1 MLLMN
6 RSLLASALF
15 LALLQTPKGTSAAT
29 NNVVRSAAE
38 LNAALREERIGAHF
52 DITATVTYPCNS
64 ICCTFAVEDA
74 SGAAVLREDAF
85 FPKCPMKAGDRVR
98 ITGSTF
104 KYKESGSVA
113 ASDNTARI
121 ISHGPPPTPVET
133 SIPELLEGRHVNRLV
148 RLCGT
153 VRDAFVDEIDPLWG
167 YLVLQDAGRTFYATF
182 ASPSPDVRALNALV
196 GARIRLTGLYNPYI
210 VGSRR
215 TGGLQMLF
223 SGLDAVDIVQ
233 PAPKNPFDVPLLG
246 SERELR
252 GAIVSGMGRRRAV
265 GRVVAVWHGDRML
278 LRTSDGQTVRVDLQE
293 RNPPEFGAIIECV
306 GIPET
311 DLYRFNLSRAVWRPA
326 APEAA
331 IQQEAEPEA
340 ISASQLLTDRNGV
353 PAVQVRYHGKPVR
366 VTGIVRSLPAPG
378 HPYDRLGLECDRRIV
393 PIDASACPAAFDG
406 VEIGCIVEV
415 SGVCLIETENW
426 RPNAPF
432 PHVEGVAVVVRTSAD
447 VRIVSRPPWWTP
459 KRLMTVIGALLAVLV
474 GIFVW
479 NRSLN
484 RLAERRG
491 AELSEEKLARIS
503 SDMKVGER
511 TRLAIELHD
520 SLSQNLTG
528 VSLEIATATKLA
540 GQDPGGTLSHL
551 EIAAKS
557 LKSCR
562 DELRNC
568 IWDLRNYA
576 LEERDMNDAVRR
588 TLAPFVDGIE
598 LAVRFNVPR
607 ERLADDT
614 AHVLLRIIREL
625 VLNSI
630 RHGRAKTV
638 RIAGCVD
645 GGRLLFSVSDDGCGF
660 DPGNHPGIRD
670 GHFGLQGIRERINHF
685 GGDMS
690 VESEIGKGAKV
701 SISLSMNE
709 VET

>member
-1 MLLMN
+1 MK
-6 RSLLASALF
+6 RSLLVSVLITAI
-15 LALLQTPKGTSAAT
+15 LQNPQGISAAT

-38 LNAALREERIGAHF
+38 LDAALKEERIGARF

-74 SGAAVLREDAF
+74 SGAVVLREDAF

-104 KYKESGSVA
+104 KYMESGSVA
-113 ASDNTARI
+113 ASDNKAHI

-167 YLVLQDAGRTFYATF
+167 YLVLQDAGRTFYATC

-223 SGLDAVDIVQ
+223 SGLDAIDIVQ
-233 PAPKNPFDVPLLG
+233 PAPANPFDVPLLG

-252 GAIVSGMGRRRAV
+252 EAIVTGMGRRRAV

-278 LRTSDGQTVRVDLQE
+278 LRTSDGRTVRVDLQE
-293 RNPPEFGAIIECV
+293 RNPPEFGAVIECV

-326 APEAA
+326 SPEEA
-331 IQQEAEPEA
+331 ILQESEPEG

-366 VTGIVRSLPAPG
+366 ITGIVRSLPAPN
-378 HPYDRLGLECDRRIV
+378 HPYDRLGLECDRIIV
-393 PIDASACPAAFDG
+393 PVDASACPAAFDG

-432 PHVEGVAVVVRTSAD
+432 PHVEGVAVVVRTPAD

-459 KRLMTVIGALLAVLV
+459 ERLLSVIGALLAAIA
-474 GIFVW
+474 GIFAW

-491 AELSEEKLARIS
+491 RELTAETLARATS
-503 SDMKVGER
+503 EMKVGER
-511 TRLAIELHD
+511 TRLAVELHD

-528 VSLEIATATKLA
+528 VSLEVATAAKLA
-540 GQDPGGTLSHL
+540 TRDTAKTLHHL
-551 EIAAKS
+551 DIAEKS

-576 LEERDMNDAVRR
+576 LDEKDMDGAVRR
-588 TLAPFVDGIE
+588 TLAPFVDGVA
-598 LAVRFNVPR
+598 LVVRFNVPR
-607 ERLADDT
+607 ETLPDNT
-614 AHVLLRIIREL
+614 VHSLLRIIREL
-625 VLNSI
+625 VQNAI
-630 RHGRAKTV
+630 GHGHAKTI

-645 GGRLLFSVSDDGCGF
+645 GDALLFSVEDDGCGF
-660 DPGNHPGIRD
+660 DPDRRPGVRD
-670 GHFGLQGIRERINHF
+670 GHFGLQGIRERMNRF
-685 GGDMS
+685 GGKMTI
-690 VESEIGKGAKV
+690 ESEIGRGSKI
-701 SISLSMNE
+701 SISLGLPQKS
-709 VET
+709 

>member
-1 MLLMN
+1 MN
-6 RSLLASALF
+6 RRLLAPALVLAF
-15 LALLQTPKGTSAAT
+15 LQASQGFSAAT
-29 NNVVRSAAE
+29 NHVVRSAAE
-38 LNAALREERIGAHF
+38 LDAALKEGRIGAHF

-74 SGAAVLREDAF
+74 SGAVVLREDAF

-104 KYKESGSVA
+104 KYRESGSVA
-113 ASDNTARI
+113 ASDSKAQI

-148 RLCGT
+148 RLCGM
-153 VRDAFVDEIDPLWG
+153 VRDAFIDEIDPLWG

-182 ASPSPDVRALNALV
+182 ASPSPDVHAINALV
-196 GARIRLTGLYNPYI
+196 GATIRLTGLYNPYI

-223 SGLDAVDIVQ
+223 SGLDAVEIVQ
-233 PAPKNPFDVPLLG
+233 PAPANPFDVPLLG

-252 GAIVSGMGRRRAV
+252 EAIVSGMGRRRAV

-293 RNPPEFGAIIECV
+293 RNPPEFGAVIECV

-311 DLYRFNLSRAVWRPA
+311 DLYRFNLSRAIWRPA
-326 APEAA
+326 SPEAA

-340 ISASQLLTDRNGV
+340 ISASQLLTNRNDL
-353 PAVQVRYHGKPVR
+353 PAVQVRYHGKPIR
-366 VTGIVRSLPAPG
+366 IKGIVRSLPAPG

-393 PIDASACPAAFDG
+393 PIDASACPTAFDE

-432 PHVEGVAVVVRTSAD
+432 PHVEGVAVVVRTPAD
-447 VRIVSRPPWWTP
+447 VHIVSRPPWWTP

-540 GQDPGGTLSHL
+540 GQDPGGTLGHL

-598 LAVRFNVPR
+598 LVVRFNVPR

-614 AHVLLRIIREL
+614 AHVHLRIIREL

-638 RIAGCVD
+638 RIAGCIEGD
-645 GGRLLFSVSDDGCGF
+645 RLLFSVSDDGCGF
-660 DPGNHPGIRD
+660 DPGDHPGIRD